1 MIYLLNKQSV
11 IFECMARLPIDTLTI
26 VKRLQ
31 EAGFA
36 LPQAEAQVQVL
47 LDLIALQ
54 ESATKTDIRKLRILS
69 KKDIRE
75 TESKLRKEIQE
86 TEAKLR
92 KEIQET
98 EKRLEAKIQE
108 TEARLRKEIQ
118 ETEKRLEAKIQETE
132 KRFQLQL
139 QETEAR
145 IRTDIYRS
153 QARVV
158 FWVAG
163 LIAAQIPIFYFLQHY
178 LN

>member
-1 MIYLLNKQSV
+1 MIYLPNKQSV

-108 TEARLRKEIQ
+108 TE
-118 ETEKRLEAKIQETE
+118 